1 VKITYLKLENFVNI
15 KAGMKK
21 TKVEIDFSKSKNNLI
36 LLCGPNGSGKTSLLS
51 EMHPFANSG
60 NMDVRGETNLII
72 EGKDGY
78 KEVHIED
85 DNDKYI
91 IKHHYLFSK
100 KTKSVKSF
108 ISKNGI
114 ELNPNGNVKSFKET
128 VSEHLGIDHELLK
141 LMRLGSNVTSLIN
154 MKSTNRKNFAT
165 KLFSD
170 IEVYNG
176 FYKKV
181 SEEYRNIRA
190 VMKSTVDK
198 INKFNIQDED
208 EFDKQ
213 IEITQHDVEMYTIE
227 KEKIQKE
234 ITTLEN
240 KINDIKIDD
249 EEIVNENYRLLE
261 SEINSANSLLSLV
274 SDINMSKEEYE
285 LQCEK
290 NKQQLELALVEYKS
304 NIDKAISERDIYFN
318 QRQELE
324 ETLKRAASVERV
336 RNLKDTIKEYKDKI
350 INLEKELKNRKD
362 YNKTVLLLLKEHCQ
376 KSLDYVRELN
386 IYSDNDIKRIMESI
400 LNNDDLMK
408 SLETKNIHNKTTYDV
423 LNAEIINIENMNIE
437 FDIELDDNKCTKDC
451 PYKQFYLQTIGKKNN
466 LNKFIEERNKINKE
480 LIRYEELF
488 NLYNNLIFIKNHIES
503 YEHEFQIPI
512 EYNYASCFENYIM
525 GKPIINTS
533 LLNLSI
539 DDSEKFEMM
548 DKYRKDLE
556 GFENEYEIIKSSG
569 LDVIE
574 IENKILNIN
583 DIINKKDEII
593 RENEILRNEVEEEL
607 ANNEKQTIE
616 ILKALTVK
624 DSLGDMKIRLN
635 ELKLRIEEINNL
647 KVEKN
652 HCLNTLN
659 LDKSELT
666 KINDFINKL
675 TTKANQLVFNKETY
689 MNLVTEHN
697 ALKLL
702 FEDADVI
709 KDSLNASKGIPLIF
723 LQVYLKN
730 CPIMMNNLLDTIY
743 NGELQIEGFMI
754 DENEFRIPFTK
765 SRIKVPDI
773 SFASQGES
781 SFISIVLSLSLIIQS
796 MTKYDIICL
805 DELDGPLDT
814 KNREQ
819 FIKVL
824 YEFIRQTGSEQ
835 IFLISHNNVFDNE
848 YVDLI
853 LTGDVDIENFKFG
866 NVLFRP

>member
-1 VKITYLKLENFVNI
+1 MKITYLKLENFINI

-21 TKVEIDFSKSKNNLI
+21 TKVEIDLSKSKNNLI
-36 LLCGPNGSGKTSLLS
+36 LLCGPNGTGKTSLLS
-51 EMHPFANSG
+51 ELHPFANSG

-78 KEVHIED
+78 KEVHIKD
-85 DNDKYI
+85 GDDKYI

-108 ISKNGI
+108 VTKNGI
-114 ELNPNGNVKSFKET
+114 ELNPNGNVKSFKEAI
-128 VSEHLGIDHELLK
+128 SEHLGIDHELLK

-190 VMKSTVDK
+190 VMKSTADK
-198 INKFNIQDED
+198 INKFNIQDEN

-213 IEITQHDVEMYTIE
+213 IELTQYEVQSYIIE
-227 KEKIQKE
+227 KERLQKE
-234 ITTLEN
+234 ITILEN

-249 EEIVNENYRLLE
+249 EELVYNSYKSLQ
-261 SEINSANSLLSLV
+261 SELDSASILLSLV
-274 SDINMSKEEYE
+274 RDINMSKEEYM
-285 LQCEK
+285 LLCEK
-290 NKQQLELALVEYKS
+290 NKQQLELSLIGYKN
-304 NIDKAISERDIYFN
+304 NIDKAISERDIFYN
-318 QRQELE
+318 QKQDLE
-324 ETLKRAASVERV
+324 ETMKRAASIERIN
-336 RNLKDTIKEYKDKI
+336 NLKSTIREYKNNIDK
-350 INLEKELKNRKD
+350 LERELTNRTKYD
-362 YNKTVLLLLKEHCQ
+362 KTVLLLLKEHCQ
-376 KSLDYVRELN
+376 KSIDYVRDLN
-386 IYSDNDIKRIMESI
+386 IYSEADIKRIMESI
-400 LNNDDLMK
+400 LDNEDLMSKLEDRNIQNK
-408 SLETKNIHNKTTYDV
+408 SIYDK

-437 FDIELDDNKCTKDC
+437 FDIDLGDDKCTKDC
-451 PYKQFYLQTIGKKNN
+451 PYKQFYLQTMGKKNN
-466 LNKFIEERNKINKE
+466 IDKYIKERNIINKE
-480 LIRYEELF
+480 ILRYEELF

-512 EYNYASCFENYIM
+512 EYNFASCFENYIL
-525 GKPIINTS
+525 GKSIINMN

-539 DDSEKFEMM
+539 DDAEKFELLE
-548 DKYRKDLE
+548 KYNKDLE
-556 GFENEYEIIKSSG
+556 GFETEYNLIKSSG
-569 LDVIE
+569 LDI
-574 IENKILNIN
+574 IDLENKILDIN
-583 DIINKKDEII
+583 DKINERDIII
-593 RENEILRNEVEEEL
+593 RENNIMKDEIEEEL
-607 ANNEKQTIE
+607 INNEKQTSEMI
-616 ILKALTVK
+616 KALEAK
-624 DSLGDMKIRLN
+624 DSMEDMSRRFE
-635 ELKLRIEEINNL
+635 ELKTRLAEIDKL
-647 KVEKN
+647 KLEKSN
-652 HCLNTLN
+652 YINTIQS
-659 LDKSELT
+659 DKSKLI
-666 KINDFINKL
+666 KINEFINKL
-675 TTKANQLVFNKETY
+675 TAKVNQLVFSKETY
-689 MNLVTEHN
+689 INLVTEHN

-709 KDSLNASKGIPLIF
+709 RDSLNASKGIPLIF

-743 NGELQIEGFMI
+743 NGELQIEGFLI
-754 DENEFRIPFTK
+754 DENEFRIPFNK
-765 SRIKVPDI
+765 AGIRVPDI
-773 SFASQGES
+773 AFASQGES

-814 KNREQ
+814 NNREQ

-853 LTGDVDIENFKFG
+853 LTGDTNIENFKFG

>member
-1 VKITYLKLENFVNI
+1 MKITYLKLENFVNV

-21 TKVEIDFSKSKNNLI
+21 TKVEIDFSNSKNNLI

-78 KEVHIED
+78 KEVHITDGE
-85 DNDKYI
+85 DKYI
-91 IKHHYLFSK
+91 IKHHYLFAK

-108 ISKNGI
+108 LNKNGT
-114 ELNPNGNVKSFKET
+114 ELNPNGNVKSFKEA

-190 VMKSTVDK
+190 VMKSTADK
-198 INKFNIQDED
+198 ISKFNIQDED

-213 IEITQHDVEMYTIE
+213 IELTQHEVELYTIE
-227 KEKIQKE
+227 KENLQKE

-249 EEIVNENYRLLE
+249 EEIVKESYKSLE

-285 LQCEK
+285 LLCEK
-290 NKQQLELALVEYKS
+290 NKQRLELALLEYKS

-336 RNLKDTIKEYKDKI
+336 RNLKETIKDYKDKI
-350 INLEKELKNRKD
+350 NSLERELKNRKD
-362 YNKTVLLLLKEHCQ
+362 YNKTVLLLLKDHCQ
-376 KSLDYVRELN
+376 KSIDYVRELN
-386 IYSDNDIKRIMESI
+386 IYSDSDIKRIMESI

-408 SLETKNIHNKTTYDV
+408 SLETKNISNKSTYDI

-437 FDIELDDNKCTKDC
+437 FDIELGDDKCTKDC

-466 LNKFIEERNKINKE
+466 LNKFIEERNKLNKE
-480 LIRYEELF
+480 LLRYEELF

-512 EYNYASCFENYIM
+512 EYNYASCFENYII
-525 GKPIINTS
+525 GKTIVNTS
-533 LLNLSI
+533 LLNLAI
-539 DDSEKFEMM
+539 DDSEKFEML

-569 LDVIE
+569 LDVVE

-583 DIINKKDEII
+583 DIINEKDEII
-593 RENEILRNEVEEEL
+593 TKNTDCKKEVEEEL
-607 ANNEKQTIE
+607 QTNEVKTNE
-616 ILKALTVK
+616 ILRALTIK
-624 DSLGDMKIRLN
+624 DSLGDMIKRLEELKIRS
-635 ELKLRIEEINNL
+635 EEINNL
-647 KVEKN
+647 KIERNQCVETMISDRN
-652 HCLNTLN
+652 ELN
-659 LDKSELT
+659 
-666 KINDFINKL
+666 KINEFINKL
-675 TTKANQLVFNKETY
+675 TAKANQLVFSKETY
-689 MNLVTEHN
+689 TNLVTEHN

-743 NGELQIEGFMI
+743 NGELKIEGFMI

-765 SRIKVPDI
+765 SGIKVPDI

>member
-1 VKITYLKLENFVNI
+1 MKITYLKLENFVNI

-21 TKVEIDFSKSKNNLI
+21 TKVEIDLNKSKNNLI
-36 LLCGPNGSGKTSLLS
+36 LLCGPNGTGKTSLLS
-51 EMHPFANSG
+51 ELHPFANSG

-85 DNDKYI
+85 GEDKYI
-91 IKHHYLFSK
+91 INPHYLFSK

-108 ISKNGI
+108 VTKNGV
-114 ELNPNGNVKSFKET
+114 ELNPNGNVKSFKEAIN
-128 VSEHLGIDHELLK
+128 EQLGIDHELLK

-190 VMKSTVDK
+190 VMKSTADK
-198 INKFNIQDED
+198 ISKFNIQDES

-213 IEITQHDVEMYTIE
+213 IELAQHEVELYTIE
-227 KEKIQKE
+227 KERLQKE

-249 EEIVNENYRLLE
+249 EELVKESFNSLE
-261 SEINSANSLLSLV
+261 SELNSASSLLSLV
-274 SDINMSKEEYE
+274 SDINMSKAEYE
-285 LQCEK
+285 LVCET
-290 NKQQLELALVEYKS
+290 NKQQLELALLGYKS
-304 NIDKAISERDIYFN
+304 NIDKAISERDIYYN
-318 QRQELE
+318 QKQDLE
-324 ETLKRAASVERV
+324 ETLKRAASIERIN
-336 RNLKDTIKEYKDKI
+336 NLKSAITEYKHN
-350 INLEKELKNRKD
+350 INRLEHELENRTK

-376 KSLDYVRELN
+376 KTIDYVRDLN
-386 IYSDNDIKRIMESI
+386 IYSDVDIKRIMES
-400 LNNDDLMK
+400 LLDNEDLLKRLTDVNIKNK
-408 SLETKNIHNKTTYDV
+408 SMYDK

-437 FDIELDDNKCTKDC
+437 FDIELGDNKCTEDC

-466 LNKFIEERNKINKE
+466 LNKFIEERNAINKE
-480 LIRYEELF
+480 ILRYEELF
-488 NLYNNLIFIKNHIES
+488 NLYNTLVFIKNHVES
-503 YEHEFQIPI
+503 YEQEFQIPI

-525 GKPIINTS
+525 GKPVVNMN
-533 LLNLSI
+533 LLNLTI
-539 DDSEKFEMM
+539 DDAEKFESLER
-548 DKYRKDLE
+548 YRKDLE
-556 GFENEYEIIKSSG
+556 GFETEYELIKSSG
-569 LDVIE
+569 LDIIE
-574 IENKILNIN
+574 IENKILDIN
-583 DIINKKDEII
+583 DKINERDMII
-593 RENEILRNEVEEEL
+593 RENEIMKNEVEEEI
-607 ANNEKQTIE
+607 ANNEKQTSE
-616 ILKALTVK
+616 ILKALALK
-624 DSLGDMKIRLN
+624 ESMEDMKNRFE
-635 ELKLRIEEINNL
+635 ELRLRIDEINRL
-647 KVEKN
+647 KIEKN
-652 HCLNTLN
+652 DCLNTIN
-659 LDKSELT
+659 SNRSELVR
-666 KINDFINKL
+666 INEFITKL
-675 TTKANQLVFNKETY
+675 TAKANQLVFSKETY
-689 MNLVTEHN
+689 NNLVTEHN

-709 KDSLNASKGIPLIF
+709 RDALNASKGIPLIF

-743 NGELQIEGFMI
+743 NGELQIEGFLI
-754 DENEFRIPFTK
+754 DENEFRIPFNK
-765 SRIKVPDI
+765 SGIRVPDI

-848 YVDLI
+848 AVDLI
-853 LTGDVDIENFKFG
+853 LTGDIDIENFKFG